1 MDCNVIRTIP
11 CDIQQLNVTAFPQ
24 NDIFTTRLSDTL
36 PTCGDACCP
45 FGYRCNGDN
54 DCELEVE
61 DVATTTSAAPSK
73 STDKASHHQAT
84 TTTTSSILAQTTPV
98 DAQVSATADEG
109 MSSTTRT
116 GLIIGG
122 TVAAALLMTILA
134 GVLFFYTRRRN
145 RRRQESINDLAFHED
160 SPKESP
166 GPQERR
172 QQDPSLTKF
181 RTWRGQS
188 YYARADDKSSQVSP
202 RTKIPEPIIEC
213 AELPATPPPRFKSFE
228 FGPDVLTATSE
239 MKDLEANKKTN
250 KSNSNSKLRAITF
263 RFIPIGG
270 AILVVF
276 SLGGG
281 FGYAFNGK
289 PLPQDAVVGISA
301 TFLVLGALFALGCL
315 KLHCHRSRYAP
326 SVSSTKPAA
335 EQVVRSASG
344 RTLRDRMTQV
354 FASSKLDLEYE
365 EKRNIESFLE
375 RGRNEKRKP
384 QRGSVR
390 LAVTATADEKGSER
404 RQDGPRNPGK
414 FIEQISPNM
423 PRAPP
428 PVARP
433 AVVPQDAAI
442 PAPRSRFSWEPIDR
456 PVDRAH
462 EINHNVHETYISQ
475 QQQQQQ
481 QQPARSGTQSSTGGT
496 QKVSPARDDSAQ
508 SLPKRSHATRRR
520 DTPHPR
526 TNATTSPQGHTP
538 RQAGPERSEDP
549 DRLAYEIAKM
559 SGMARRQADIRG
571 SGEPI
576 LMRSSSKKK
585 TGPIR
590 GNKLSGS
597 VNSGPTGAT
606 KSHKN
611 FDDILGVDPLTSR
624 PGPAYAQPA
633 FMPDQSANDNGDE
646 QGAEFVQNLQQSKH
660 DYGRSLTARDQEQI
674 HRAVMESAPE
684 WI

>member
-1 MDCNVIRTIP
+1 M
-11 CDIQQLNVTAFPQ
+11 AKPQ
-24 NDIFTTRLSDTL
+24 
-36 PTCGDACCP
+36 PEQWP
-45 FGYRCNGDN
+45 
-54 DCELEVE
+54 
-61 DVATTTSAAPSK
+61 
-73 STDKASHHQAT
+73 KA
-84 TTTTSSILAQTTPV
+84 I
-98 DAQVSATADEG
+98 
-109 MSSTTRT
+109 
-116 GLIIGG
+116 
-122 TVAAALLMTILA
+122 
-134 GVLFFYTRRRN
+134 
-145 RRRQESINDLAFHED
+145 
-160 SPKESP
+160 
-166 GPQERR
+166 
-172 QQDPSLTKF
+172 
-181 RTWRGQS
+181 
-188 YYARADDKSSQVSP
+188 
-202 RTKIPEPIIEC
+202 
-213 AELPATPPPRFKSFE
+213 
-228 FGPDVLTATSE
+228 SE
-239 MKDLEANKKTN
+239 IKDLEANKKTKN
-250 KSNSNSKLRAITF
+250 NNSNAKLRAITF

-281 FGYAFNGK
+281 IGYAFNGK
-289 PLPQDAVVGISA
+289 PLPQDAVVGISV
-301 TFLVLGALFALGCL
+301 TFLLLGALFALGCL
-315 KLHCHRSRYAP
+315 KLYCHRTRYATP
-326 SVSSTKPAA
+326 SASSTESPA

-354 FASSKLDLEYE
+354 FASSKQDLEYE
-365 EKRNIESFLE
+365 KKRNVESFLE
-375 RGRNEKRKP
+375 RARQEKRKP

-390 LAVTATADEKGSER
+390 LAVTATADEKGSET

-442 PAPRSRFSWEPIDR
+442 AAPRSRFSWEPIDR

-462 EINHNVHETYISQ
+462 EINHNVHETYTL
-475 QQQQQQ
+475 QQQ
-481 QQPARSGTQSSTGGT
+481 QQPARSGTQSYTGGA

-508 SLPKRSHATRRR
+508 RLPKRSHATRRR

-526 TNATTSPQGHTP
+526 TNAVTSPQGRTP

-585 TGPIR
+585 TGPIH
-590 GNKLSGS
+590 GNKMSGS
-597 VNSGPTGAT
+597 VNSGPNGAT

-611 FDDILGVDPLTSR
+611 FDDILGVHPLTSR
-624 PGPAYAQPA
+624 QGPAYAQPA
-633 FMPDQSANDNGDE
+633 FIQDQSANDNGDE

-674 HRAVMESAPE
+674 RRAVMESAPE